1 MAWITV
7 GVLLVVIALVIA
19 RLARSAASRLSSPT
33 NPSVIV
39 EMDDLPP
46 AEIDFDAGIR
56 ANQKAL
62 RDRRS
67 NPTLE

>member
-1 MAWITV
+1 MAWVVV
-7 GVLLVVIALVIA
+7 GVLLAL
-19 RLARSAASRLSSPT
+19 AAAVLLRWALSKPSRLTPG

-46 AEIDFDAGIR
+46 AEIDFEAGIR
-56 ANQKAL
+56 ANQKL
-62 RDRRS
+62 PRDRCG